1 MNITQLSERLK
12 DVPQNTLVGYA
23 KSPNSVVPQ
32 FLALAEIQRRQQL
45 QSAGAGQPPARTV
58 AEDVLDQANPQP
70 MQPQMQAQ
78 APPQPQAPVPM
89 AAPMAQQL
97 PENQPGVASLPTGM
111 PQGMANGGIVSFA
124 NRGLVDDEDEDE
136 DEDDI
141 QDARDERKMMEMLS
155 MIKESTGNAIAGI
168 PRIESNSDIPRSEK
182 SATSFSINP
191 EEKGEV
197 NRGITYKEPLPS
209 SNGIKDTAFLNK
221 IRHLESRGREYDD
234 KGGILTSSKGA
245 QGSMQVMPGTSRDP
259 GFGVRPMQDNSPEE
273 RARVGHDYAN
283 ALLRRYGNEKEAAM
297 AYNWGPGNVDRWI
310 ANDRKGPVPGETRQY
325 ASNFNHGGITQLSGG
340 GAIAFSSGGINSYN
354 REDSS
359 LVGEDPYGRGELMPK
374 TPQYIDDPYAPFE
387 YNPAENT
394 GVYANDPYAPFASED
409 LYGTAPTSYSKP
421 QSALDRMLAR
431 NAQEREEMK
440 AGSKQDAYLALMQA
454 GFGMM
459 AGTSPYM
466 MANLGK
472 GAEQGISTYGALKKQ
487 RSADLAALDKM
498 DIRALT
504 AQENA
509 EIKNLA
515 IKSANQ
521 RATEALEEKTR
532 QANVDEQLKKE
543 RLAASISKEA
553 SDARE
558 TAIAR
563 YNSDPTVKK
572 IAAMISEQQLTPGT
586 PEFTWNQQELNR
598 LRNNAMAEAKVPGFK
613 FIAEPSPYPKPE
625 VAPPGVISQFFGK
638 KYTPADLEAL
648 KWANEH
654 PLDPRANEIKARFK

>member
-1 MNITQLSERLK
+1 MNIAQLSEQLK
-12 DVPQNTLVGYA
+12 DVPQGTLINYA
-23 KSPNSVVPQ
+23 RDPNSVVPQ
-32 FLALAEIQRRQQL
+32 FLALAEIQRRQHL
-45 QSAGAGQPPARTV
+45 QNTPQPPASTV
-58 AEDVLDQANPQP
+58 AADVLNEAA
-70 MQPQMQAQ
+70 PQM
-78 APPQPQAPVPM
+78 QPQAPQIPQGIPQGIPQQPQM
-89 AAPMAQQL
+89 AL
-97 PENQPGVASLPTGM
+97 PENQPGVTQLPTGM

-124 NRGLVDDEDEDE
+124 NRGLVDDEEEDE

-168 PRIESNSDIPRSEK
+168 PRAESNSDIPRSEK
-182 SATSFSINP
+182 SAASFSINP

-197 NRGITYKEPLPS
+197 NKGITYKEPLPS

-221 IRHLESRGREYDD
+221 IRHLESRGRDYDER
-234 KGGILTSSKGA
+234 GNILTSSKGA
-245 QGSMQVMPGTSRDP
+245 MGSMQTMPNTLRDP
-259 GFGVRPMQDNSPEE
+259 GFGVRPAQDNSVEE
-273 RARVGHDYAN
+273 MNRVGRDYGN
-283 ALLRRYGNEKEAAM
+283 AMLRRYGNEKEAAM

-340 GAIAFSSGGINSYN
+340 GAIAFSNGGINSYSGK
-354 REDSS
+354 DDS
-359 LVGEDPYGRGELMPK
+359 LVEEDPYGRGELMPK
-374 TPQYIDDPYAPFE
+374 APQYIDDPYAPFE
-387 YNPAENT
+387 YNPTENT
-394 GVYANDPYAPFASED
+394 GIYANDPYAPFTSED
-409 LYGTAPTSYSKP
+409 LYGSAPTSYSKP

-532 QANVDEQLKKE
+532 KANVDEQLKKE

-598 LRNNAMAEAKVPGFK
+598 LRNNAMADAKVPGFK
-613 FIAEPSPYPKPE
+613 FIAEPAPYPKPE
-625 VAPPGVISQFFGK
+625 VSPPGAISQFFGK
-638 KYTPADLEAL
+638 KYTPADIEAL
-648 KWANEH
+648 EWANAH
-654 PLDPRANEIKARFK
+654 PLDPASNAIKARFK

>member
-1 MNITQLSERLK
+1 MNISQLSEQLK
-12 DVPQNTLVGYA
+12 DVPQGTLINYA
-23 KSPNSVVPQ
+23 RDPNSVVPQ
-32 FLALAEIQRRQQL
+32 FLALAEIQRRQHL
-45 QSAGAGQPPARTV
+45 QNTPQPPASTV
-58 AEDVLDQANPQP
+58 AADVLNEAA
-70 MQPQMQAQ
+70 PQM
-78 APPQPQAPVPM
+78 QPQAPQIPQGIPQGIPQQPQM
-89 AAPMAQQL
+89 AL
-97 PENQPGVASLPTGM
+97 PENQPGVTQLPTGM

-155 MIKESTGNAIAGI
+155 MIQESTGNAIAGI
-168 PRIESNSDIPRSEK
+168 PRDESNDKILRSEK
-182 SATSFSINP
+182 SASSYSINP

-197 NRGITYKEPLPS
+197 NKGIAYREPVPSGGERGIT
-209 SNGIKDTAFLNK
+209 A
-221 IRHLESRGREYDD
+221 
-234 KGGILTSSKGA
+234 
-245 QGSMQVMPGTSRDP
+245 
-259 GFGVRPMQDNSPEE
+259 
-273 RARVGHDYAN
+273 
-283 ALLRRYGNEKEAAM
+283 
-297 AYNWGPGNVDRWI
+297 NVDRDQ
-310 ANDRKGPVPGETRQY
+310 ARKYNVGNLRPSGFTYPGQV
-325 ASNFNHGGITQLSGG
+325 GISGG
-340 GAIAFSSGGINSYN
+340 GFAMFENPEAGIAALNQDIGIKLRRGLDTPLKFISVYAPAADKNDVGAYAGNVSRALGIGPNDRISDTPEARSILASAITRQEGAHKATARFNNGGIAQLSDGIKRYSG
-354 REDSS
+354 EQDS

-374 TPQYIDDPYAPFE
+374 APQYIDDPYAPFE
-387 YNPAENT
+387 YSPTENT
-394 GVYANDPYAPFASED
+394 GIYANDPYAPFTSED
-409 LYGTAPTSYSKP
+409 LYGSAPTSYSKP
-421 QSALDRMLAR
+421 QSALERMLAR

-521 RATEALEEKTR
+521 RATEDREEKIR
-532 QANVDEQLKKE
+532 KANADEQLRKE

-572 IAAMISEQQLTPGT
+572 IAAMISEEKLTPGT
-586 PEFTWNQQELNR
+586 PEYTWNQQELIR
-598 LRNNAMAEAKVPGFK
+598 LRGNAMAEAKVPGFK
-613 FIAEPSPYPKPE
+613 FIAEPAPYPKPE
-625 VAPPGVISQFFGK
+625 VTPPGVISQFFGK

-648 KWANEH
+648 KYANEN
-654 PLDPRANEIKARFK
+654 PLDPLSNQIKARFK

>member
-1 MNITQLSERLK
+1 MNISQLSEQLK
-12 DVPQNTLVGYA
+12 DVPQGTLVNYA
-23 KSPNSVVPQ
+23 RDPNSVVPQ
-32 FLALAEIQRRQQL
+32 FLALAEIQRRQHL
-45 QSAGAGQPPARTV
+45 QNTPQPPASTV
-58 AEDVLDQANPQP
+58 AADVLNEAAPQIPPQIPQGIPQAIPQ
-70 MQPQMQAQ
+70 QPQIA
-78 APPQPQAPVPM
+78 
-89 AAPMAQQL
+89 L
-97 PENQPGVASLPTGM
+97 PENQPGVTQLPTGM

-124 NRGLVDDEDEDE
+124 NRGLVDDEDDDE

-168 PRIESNSDIPRSEK
+168 PRAESSAGISKEEK
-182 SATSFSINP
+182 SAAKFSINP
-191 EEKGEV
+191 EEKSEV
-197 NRGITYKEPLPS
+197 NKGITYKEPLPS

-221 IRHLESRGREYDD
+221 IRHLESRGRDYDE
-234 KGGILTSSKGA
+234 KGNILTSSKGA
-245 QGSMQVMPGTSRDP
+245 MASMQTMPNTLRDP
-259 GFGVRPMQDNSPEE
+259 GFGVRPAQNNSVDEMN
-273 RARVGHDYAN
+273 RVGRDYGN
-283 ALLRRYGNEKEAAM
+283 AMLQRYGNEKEAAM
-297 AYNWGPGNVDRWI
+297 AYNWGPGNVDKWI
-310 ANDRKGPVPGETRQY
+310 AGGRKGPIPGETRQY
-325 ASNFNHGGITQLSGG
+325 ASNFNQGGITQLSGG
-340 GAIAFSSGGINSYN
+340 GAIAFSSGGINSYSG
-354 REDSS
+354 EDSS
-359 LVGEDPYGRGELMPK
+359 LVGEDPYGKGELMPK
-374 TPQYIDDPYAPFE
+374 APQYIDDPYAPFE
-387 YNPAENT
+387 YSPTENT

-431 NAQEREEMK
+431 SAQEREEMK

-487 RSADLAALDKM
+487 RSADLAALDKL

-504 AQENA
+504 AQENS

-515 IKSANQ
+515 IAAANQ
-521 RATEALEEKTR
+521 RAKDTVEEKNR
-532 QANVDEQLKKE
+532 AAIASEEIKKE
-543 RLAASISKEA
+543 RLAASLSKEA

-625 VAPPGVISQFFGK
+625 VAPPGAISQFFGK
-638 KYTPADLEAL
+638 KYTPADIEAL
-648 KWANEH
+648 EWANAH
-654 PLDPRANEIKARFK
+654 PLDPASNAIKARFK

>member
-1 MNITQLSERLK
+1 MNISQLSEQLK
-12 DVPQNTLVGYA
+12 DVPQGTLINYA
-23 KSPNSVVPQ
+23 RDPNSVVPQ
-32 FLALAEIQRRQQL
+32 FLALAEIQRRQHL
-45 QSAGAGQPPARTV
+45 QNTPQPPASTV
-58 AEDVLDQANPQP
+58 AADVLNEAA
-70 MQPQMQAQ
+70 PQM
-78 APPQPQAPVPM
+78 QPQAPQIPQGIPQGIPQQPQM
-89 AAPMAQQL
+89 AL
-97 PENQPGVASLPTGM
+97 PENQPGVTQLPTGM

-168 PRIESNSDIPRSEK
+168 PRAESNSDIPRSEK
-182 SATSFSINP
+182 SAASFSINP

-197 NRGITYKEPLPS
+197 NKGITYKEPLPS

-221 IRHLESRGREYDD
+221 IRHLESRGRDYDER
-234 KGGILTSSKGA
+234 GNILTSSKGA
-245 QGSMQVMPGTSRDP
+245 MGSMQTMPNTLRDP
-259 GFGVRPMQDNSPEE
+259 GFGVRPAQDNSVEE
-273 RARVGHDYAN
+273 MNRVGRDYGN
-283 ALLRRYGNEKEAAM
+283 AMLRRYGNEKEAAM

-340 GAIAFSSGGINSYN
+340 GAIAFSNGGINSYSGK
-354 REDSS
+354 DDI
-359 LVGEDPYGRGELMPK
+359 LVEEDPYGRGELMPK
-374 TPQYIDDPYAPFE
+374 APQYIDDPYAPFE
-387 YNPAENT
+387 YNPTENT

-487 RSADLAALDKM
+487 RSADLAALDKL

-521 RATEALEEKTR
+521 RAKEDLEEKTR
-532 QANVDEQLKKE
+532 KANVDEQLKKE

-563 YNSDPTVKK
+563 YNADPAVKR

-586 PEFTWNQQELNR
+586 PEFTWNQQELIR
-598 LRNNAMAEAKVPGFK
+598 LRGNAMADAKVPGFK

-625 VAPPGVISQFFGK
+625 ISPPGYISQLFGK
-638 KYTPADLEAL
+638 KYTPADIEAL
-648 KWANEH
+648 EWANAH

>member
-1 MNITQLSERLK
+1 MNISQLSEQLK
-12 DVPQNTLVGYA
+12 DVPQGTLINYA
-23 KSPNSVVPQ
+23 RDPNSVVPQ
-32 FLALAEIQRRQQL
+32 FLALAEIQRRQHL
-45 QSAGAGQPPARTV
+45 QNTPQPPASTV
-58 AEDVLDQANPQP
+58 AADVLNEAA
-70 MQPQMQAQ
+70 PQM
-78 APPQPQAPVPM
+78 QPQAPQIPQGIPQGIPQQPQM
-89 AAPMAQQL
+89 AL
-97 PENQPGVASLPTGM
+97 PENQPGVTQLPTGM

-155 MIKESTGNAIAGI
+155 MIQESTGNAIAGI
-168 PRIESNSDIPRSEK
+168 PRDESNSDIPRSEK
-182 SATSFSINP
+182 LAASFSINP

-197 NRGITYKEPLPS
+197 NKGITYKEPLPS

-221 IRHLESRGREYDD
+221 IRHLESRGRDYDER
-234 KGGILTSSKGA
+234 GNILTSSKGA
-245 QGSMQVMPGTSRDP
+245 MGSMQTMPNTLRDP
-259 GFGVRPMQDNSPEE
+259 GFGVMPAQNNSVEE
-273 RARVGHDYAN
+273 MNRVGRDYGN
-283 ALLRRYGNEKEAAM
+283 AMLRRYGNEKEAAM

-340 GAIAFSSGGINSYN
+340 GAIAFSSGGINSYSG
-354 REDSS
+354 EDGS

-374 TPQYIDDPYAPFE
+374 APQYIDDPYAPFE
-387 YNPAENT
+387 YNPTENS
-394 GVYANDPYAPFASED
+394 GVYANDPYAPFTSED

-431 NAQEREEMK
+431 NAQEREETK

-521 RATEALEEKTR
+521 RATEDREEKIR
-532 QANVDEQLKKE
+532 KANADEQLRKE

-586 PEFTWNQQELNR
+586 PEFTWNQQELIR
-598 LRNNAMAEAKVPGFK
+598 LRGNAMADAKVPGFK
-613 FIAEPSPYPKPE
+613 FIAEPAPYPKPE
-625 VAPPGVISQFFGK
+625 VSPPGYISQLFGK
-638 KYTPADLEAL
+638 KYTPADIEAL
-648 KWANEH
+648 DWANAH
-654 PLDPRANEIKARFK
+654 PLDPTSNAIKARFK